1 MIAAILVTQSRMSE
15 YMDMIDIPP
24 EYMTGLEKVDSEHQR
39 IYRIISL
46 MSKSV
51 ADNRGST
58 ITAHHTGMLLSYIKS
73 HFENEE
79 DIMIAIGFDGLNSH
93 MEEHS
98 IMLNKLSDLFYQHR
112 MTGDITNALSYLIES
127 LTEHMKREDKLLADH
142 VQLLRTKKS
151 KIAGAR
157 MSAR

>member
-39 IYRIISL
+39 IYRIITL
-46 MSKSV
+46 MSQSV
-51 ADNRGST
+51 ADNKGST
-58 ITAHHTGMLLSYIKS
+58 ITANHTVMLLAYIKC

-79 DIMIAIGFDGLNSH
+79 DIMIAIEFNGLNSH

-98 IMLNKLSDLFYQHR
+98 VILNKLSDLFCQHR
-112 MTGDITNALSYLIES
+112 MTGDITSALSYLIGS
-127 LTEHMKREDKLLADH
+127 LIEHMKSEDKLFADH
-142 VQLLRTKKS
+142 VRLLRSKKTKKL
-151 KIAGAR
+151 
-157 MSAR
+157 SAR